1 MFVALWRLSAI
12 MTFVAY
18 GVCRSIHDWFKQF
31 RIRYL
36 CVIRRSDEE
45 EKPALP
51 ARRDT
56 TSFNNFSFLC
66 ACAERI
72 VLNIFILFYIY
83 KWKLLRVN
91 QFYTVCFAT
100 ASHVSIYWFH
110 LQSLFTVL
118 WKSDWCCDR
127 DRPRV
132 KPPAQRKSR
141 SKDRDKEGE
150 YEKIKVGEWF
160 TRKARIRISFFS
172 WSRRQTSFKR
182 CFFLKM

>member
-1 MFVALWRLSAI
+1 MMFVALWRLSAI

-18 GVCRSIHDWFKQF
+18 GVCRTIHDWFKQF

-36 CVIRRSDEE
+36 CLIRRSDEE

-72 VLNIFILFYIY
+72 VLNIFILFYVY

-91 QFYTVCFAT
+91 QFCTICFAT
-100 ASHVSIYWFH
+100 ASQVHMYLFIGFVYN
-110 LQSLFTVL
+110 LCSLSYEKVIGVATGIGRE
-118 WKSDWCCDR
+118 WSR
-127 DRPRV
+127 QPSGRV
-132 KPPAQRKSR
+132 EARTGTRRGSTRKSR
-141 SKDRDKEGE
+141 
-150 YEKIKVGEWF
+150 
-160 TRKARIRISFFS
+160 
-172 WSRRQTSFKR
+172 
-182 CFFLKM
+182 

>member
-1 MFVALWRLSAI
+1 MMFVALWRLSAI

-83 KWKLLRVN
+83 KWKLLRVK
-91 QFYTVCFAT
+91 QFTPSFLQQLHMYLLFGFVYNLCSLSYEKVIGVAT
-100 ASHVSIYWFH
+100 GIGREWSRQPSG
-110 LQSLFTVL
+110 
-118 WKSDWCCDR
+118 
-127 DRPRV
+127 RV
-132 KPPAQRKSR
+132 EARTGTRRGSTRKSR
-141 SKDRDKEGE
+141 
-150 YEKIKVGEWF
+150 
-160 TRKARIRISFFS
+160 
-172 WSRRQTSFKR
+172 
-182 CFFLKM
+182 